1 MEKLNT
7 CCYLWGHLTT
17 CFTNQLPKVYP
28 MREQIQ
34 QFIAEGRTEDALALL
49 VQSNS
54 DAVLLQARYNQAKK
68 QQNMGM
74 IDFGEWSRVQAQVNY
89 AALEMAGK
97 VKSGSTSSTSTST
110 NSGSSTTST
119 TGSGKKV
126 FVSYNHGDSEIAR
139 KTCTYLENAGLDVIL
154 DQDDMAAG
162 RSIMEFIQDSIK
174 RADAVVSI
182 VSSKSLQSGWV
193 GQESVASIYAVWLAD
208 KKFIPVKLDNVVFD
222 IDFQITASENLIQK
236 IDELKAKIKK
246 LESLDLD
253 SPGSRDDLSRM
264 IELKNNLGKIMQRFT
279 SVLMLDIS
287 GDNFES
293 SMKKVLAAI

>member
-1 MEKLNT
+1 
-7 CCYLWGHLTT
+7 
-17 CFTNQLPKVYP
+17 

-49 VQSNS
+49 VQTNS

-97 VKSGSTSSTSTST
+97 ASTSS
-110 NSGSSTTST
+110 SSKS
-119 TGSGKKV
+119 TGSGTSTGTGSGTSTGTGTGSRKKV
-126 FVSYNHGDSEIAR
+126 FVSYNHGDSDVAR
-139 KTCTYLENAGLDVIL
+139 QVSNYFENIGLDVIL

-174 RADAVVSI
+174 KADAVVSI

-193 GQESVASIYAVWLAD
+193 GQESVASIYAVWLAE

-222 IDFQITASENLIQK
+222 IDFQISATEGLAMK
-236 IDELKAKIKK
+236 IKELKAKIKK
-246 LESLDLD
+246 LESLDVD
-253 SPGSRDDLSRM
+253 SPGSRDDLNRM
-264 IELKNNLGKIMQRFT
+264 VELKNNLGKIMQRYT

-287 GDNFES
+287 GNNFEA
-293 SMKKVLAAI
+293 SMKKVLAAIQAD